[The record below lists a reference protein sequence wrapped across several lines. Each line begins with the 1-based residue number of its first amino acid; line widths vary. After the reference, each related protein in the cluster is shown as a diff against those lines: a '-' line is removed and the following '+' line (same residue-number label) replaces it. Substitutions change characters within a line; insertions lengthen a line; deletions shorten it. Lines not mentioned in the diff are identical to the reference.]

1 MNETSSL
8 AIPEV
13 GHVDLLI
20 VLIFQVYFKLFLK
33 KAISFII
40 FLGGFCQALEAKSIH
55 SLILTFSFV
64 RRRSQDSSASIVSD
78 YRPDDQAIEAQS
90 PAEAK
95 GFFL

>member
-13 GHVDLLI
+13 RHVDLLI

-64 RRRSQDSSASIVSD
+64 RRSQDSSASIVSD
-78 YRPDDQAIEAQS
+78 YRPDDQAIKAQS
-90 PAEAK
+90 RQR
-95 GFFL
+95 